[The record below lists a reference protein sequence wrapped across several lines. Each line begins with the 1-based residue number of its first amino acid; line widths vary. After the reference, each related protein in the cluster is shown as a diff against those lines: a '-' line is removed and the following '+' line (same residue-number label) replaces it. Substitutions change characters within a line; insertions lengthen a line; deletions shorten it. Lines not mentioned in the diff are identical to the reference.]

1 MSDIAINVENL
12 SKQYKIGTATDKGR
26 TFREA
31 LTDKIVTPLRLMRN
45 TFFRP
50 DTSGLDTE
58 SKLIWALKNISFQ
71 VKKGEVLGVIG
82 RNGAGKTTLLKI
94 LSRIT
99 EPTAGEVRIAGRV
112 GSLLEVGAGFHSE
125 LTGRENVYLSGSI
138 LGMKKAE
145 IVKKFDKIV
154 AFAEV
159 EKFIDTPVKRYSSGM
174 YMRLAFAVA
183 ANLEPEILLIDE
195 VLAVGDAVFQTKC
208 MAEMSNITKQ
218 GRTVLFVSHNMGAVG
233 SICQHGIVLDKG
245 KILFQGPIHEAIQF
259 YEVEISQKGYIQES
273 IADRTDRRGTGE
285 VRLISFHIENEEGGK
300 IEKILNGHTVKFFFG
315 YRTKSDR
322 GAKNVELNV
331 AFERQNGEV
340 VFKLGTRYT
349 GQRIKQLSPKGY
361 ITLMIRRFPLV
372 PGRYKINTYLE
383 SEKNPSDYI
392 IPLTYL
398 NVVDGDFYN
407 SGYQVYEN
415 ESKILID
422 GKWSCISL

>member
-1 MSDIAINVENL
+1 MNDIAINIENL
-12 SKQYKIGTATDKGR
+12 SKQYKIGAMDKGR

-31 LTDKIVTPLRLMRN
+31 LTDKVRGPIRRIRN
-45 TFFRP
+45 TFTH
-50 DTSGLDTE
+50 DTSGVDAE
-58 SKLIWALKNISFQ
+58 STSIWALKNISFQ
-71 VKKGEVLGVIG
+71 VKKGEVLGIIG

-99 EPTAGEVRIAGRV
+99 EPTEGEVRITGRV

-138 LGMKKAE
+138 LGMKRVE

-154 AFAEV
+154 AFAEI

-183 ANLEPEILLIDE
+183 ANLEPEILLVDE

-208 MAEMSNITKQ
+208 LSEMSNITKQ
-218 GRTVLFVSHNMGAVG
+218 GRTVFFVSHNMGAVG

-259 YEVEISQKGYIQES
+259 YEIEISQKGYIQES

-285 VRLISFHIENEEGGK
+285 VRLTSFHIENEDGEK

-315 YRTKSDR
+315 YCTKR
-322 GAKNVELNV
+322 EQGAGNVDLNIV
-331 AFERQNGEV
+331 VERETGESI
-340 VFKLGTRYT
+340 FQLGTRFT
-349 GQRIKQLSPKGY
+349 DQQIKHLPHKGY
-361 ITLMIRRFPLV
+361 IVCTIKRFPLV
-372 PGRYKINTYLE
+372 PGKYKLSLYLE
-383 SEKNPSDYI
+383 SGMNPADYI
-392 IPLTYL
+392 TPLTYID
-398 NVVDGDFYN
+398 VVDGDFYD
-407 SGYQVYEN
+407 SGYQVFEN

-422 GKWSCISL
+422 GEWSYSSL